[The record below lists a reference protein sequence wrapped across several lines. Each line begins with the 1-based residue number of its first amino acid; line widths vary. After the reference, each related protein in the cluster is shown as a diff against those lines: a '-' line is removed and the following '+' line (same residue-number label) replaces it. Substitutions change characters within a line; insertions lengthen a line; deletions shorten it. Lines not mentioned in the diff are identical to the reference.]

1 MTKNI
6 FDYEG
11 KVVLVTG
18 ASSGIGRA
26 TAKAFAEQGARIVI
40 GDIDEEAAET
50 VEQIRQAGGTANFVR
65 TDVADSLSVQNFVKS
80 ALDSYARIDAAFN
93 NAGILPPTA
102 ELAQM
107 SEADFDRVIAVDLR
121 GVFLC
126 LKYQIRAMLEGGGG
140 AIVNTT
146 SVAGVIADPGMSPY
160 VAAKHGVIGLTR
172 SAALDYATR
181 GIRVNALAPG
191 LIRTPMTD
199 RWLAD
204 PEMTKALMANSPMGR
219 AAEPEEMAGV
229 VLFLCSPAASFVS
242 GAVYLADGAMTAH

>member
-1 MTKNI
+1 MGHNF
-6 FDYEG
+6 FDYSG

-26 TAKAFAEQGARIVI
+26 TALAFADQGASVVI
-40 GDIDEEAAET
+40 GDIDDGAAET
-50 VEQIRQAGGTANFVR
+50 VELIRQAGGVASFVK
-65 TDVADSLSVQNFVKS
+65 TNVSESESVQNFVNM
-80 ALDSYARIDAAFN
+80 AIDRHGRVDAAFN

-126 LKYQIRAMLEGGGG
+126 LKYQIRAMLQTGGG

-181 GIRVNALAPG
+181 GIRINALAPG

-199 RWLAD
+199 HWLAD
-204 PEMTKALMANSPMGR
+204 PEMTKALMSNSPMGR

-229 VLFLCSPAASFVS
+229 VLFLCSAAASFVN

>member
-1 MTKNI
+1 MAKNLL
-6 FDYEG
+6 DYSD
-11 KVVLVTG
+11 KVVLITG
-18 ASSGIGRA
+18 AASGIGRA
-26 TAKAFAEQGARIVI
+26 TAKAFAEQGARVVI
-40 GDIDEEAAET
+40 GDIDDGAAET
-50 VEQIRQAGGTANFVR
+50 VAQIQQAGGVASFVK
-65 TDVADSLSVQNFVKS
+65 TNVADSAAVQHLVKR
-80 ALDSYARIDAAFN
+80 AIDLHGRIDAAFN
-93 NAGILPPTA
+93 NAGVLPPTA
-102 ELAQM
+102 EFAQTT
-107 SEADFDRVIAVDLR
+107 EADFDRVIAVDLR

-126 LKYQIRAMLEGGGG
+126 LKYQIQAMLASGGG

-199 RWLAD
+199 HWLAD
-204 PEMTKALMANSPMGR
+204 PEMTKALMSNSPMAR
-219 AAEPEEMAGV
+219 AAEPEEMAGL
-229 VLFLCSPAASFVS
+229 VLFLCSPAASFVN